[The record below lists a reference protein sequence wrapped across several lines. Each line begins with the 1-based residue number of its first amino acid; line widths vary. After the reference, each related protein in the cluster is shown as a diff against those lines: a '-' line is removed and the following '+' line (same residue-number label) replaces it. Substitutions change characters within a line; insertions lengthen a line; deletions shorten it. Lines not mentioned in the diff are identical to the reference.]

1 MGFESFFDEIT
12 GGLRF
17 FFFSFFWA
25 RFLFSFFFFCSVS
38 YSRLWRNGGGGRMRT
53 GGGCSEIDLFC
64 SDSVELD
71 PELRVTSIL

>member
-1 MGFESFFDEIT
+1 
-12 GGLRF
+12 
-17 FFFSFFWA
+17 
-25 RFLFSFFFFCSVS
+25 
-38 YSRLWRNGGGGRMRT
+38 MRI